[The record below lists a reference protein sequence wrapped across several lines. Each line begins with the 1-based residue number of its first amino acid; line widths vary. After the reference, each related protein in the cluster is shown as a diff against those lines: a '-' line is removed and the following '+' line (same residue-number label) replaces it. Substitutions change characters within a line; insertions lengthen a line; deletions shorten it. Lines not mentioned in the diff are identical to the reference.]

1 MLFDY
6 HNDMQQ
12 AMVHD
17 LTSCGSWAGEILK
30 SNPFLQQLIIIG
42 PDEKNL
48 DAIDEKLKSKVV
60 CVSIQELEREKAEEK
75 LSQIDDRVPFY
86 ISIDK
91 DVLSKS
97 YAVTN
102 WNQGNM
108 SIDMLEDIL
117 TLFLVAGEVI
127 GVDIC
132 GEYSAAGGKM
142 PEYID
147 AEKINPKTDQELYEY
162 IHSFL
167 E

>member
-1 MLFDY
+1 
-6 HNDMQQ
+6 
-12 AMVHD
+12 
-17 LTSCGSWAGEILK
+17 
-30 SNPFLQQLIIIG
+30 
-42 PDEKNL
+42 
-48 DAIDEKLKSKVV
+48 
-60 CVSIQELEREKAEEK
+60 
-75 LSQIDDRVPFY
+75 
-86 ISIDK
+86 
-91 DVLSKS
+91 
-97 YAVTN
+97 
-102 WNQGNM
+102 M